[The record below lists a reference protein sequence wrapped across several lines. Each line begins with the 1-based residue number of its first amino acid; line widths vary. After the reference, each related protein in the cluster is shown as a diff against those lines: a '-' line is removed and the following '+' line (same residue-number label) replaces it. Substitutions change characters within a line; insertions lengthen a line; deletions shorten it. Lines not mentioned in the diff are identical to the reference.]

1 MNPAQLVFAA
11 VALLVLAGA
20 LLLLLPPL
28 WQAAAPDGPRPWRLS
43 LAIALGL
50 PALAAAGWMGF
61 GHPELLAPPLRP
73 DAAEMARGG
82 VTPERIARLAQGLV
96 ERLQRAPHDAQ
107 GWLMLARSYTALG
120 RFRDAA
126 TAYGRAAELLPG
138 SAGVLA
144 DQADVWAAAQGR
156 RLAGAPQRLVLHAL
170 ELDPRHPKAL
180 VLAGSAAF
188 EARDLGAAR
197 DYWQRA
203 IAVLPAAS
211 PMARSVAGSLQ
222 ALERLENAQNRQP

>member
-1 MNPAQLVFAA
+1 MNTAQLVFGV
-11 VALLVLAGA
+11 VALLVVGGA

-28 WQAAAPDGPRPWRLS
+28 WQATAPGAPRPWRLS

-50 PALAAAGWMGF
+50 PALGAAGWAGF

-96 ERLQRAPHDAQ
+96 ERLQREPHDAP

-120 RFRDAA
+120 RYRDAV

-138 SAGVLA
+138 NAGVLA
-144 DQADVWAAAQGR
+144 DQADVYAASQGR
-156 RLAGAPQRLVLHAL
+156 RLAGVPARLVQRAL
-170 ELDPRHPKAL
+170 ELDPQHPKAL
-180 VLAGSAAF
+180 ALAGSAAF
-188 EARDLGAAR
+188 EVRDLAGAR
-197 DYWQRA
+197 GHWQRA
-203 IAVLPAAS
+203 LAVLPAGT
-211 PMARSVAGSLQ
+211 PMARAVAGSLQ
-222 ALERLENAQNRQP
+222 EVQRLENAENPRP